1 MPEASAPE
9 LPGLCWTEGQTLV
22 AKGGTKLRR
31 WGSVQAACRILDDC
45 ERHVIYDLVAA
56 KSIKG
61 YKLKPHVP
69 NSHWKID
76 LLSVWEHKQRQ
87 IHAA

>member
-1 MPEASAPE
+1 MPADATPE
-9 LPGLCWTEGQTLV
+9 LPGLCWTEGQTLLS
-22 AKGGTKLRR
+22 KGGAKLRR
-31 WGSVQAACRILDDC
+31 WGNVQAACKILDDC
-45 ERHVIYDLVAA
+45 ERHVIYDLVEA
-56 KSIKG
+56 KAIKG
-61 YKLKPHVP
+61 YKLKPHVS